1 MVELRALGSIDLRRE
16 GTEIAAV
23 LTQPK
28 RLALLLYLDLAR
40 PHGFHRRDRLVALL
54 WPELDASH
62 SRNALSKAIHHIRRE
77 LGESSIT
84 TRGDEVM
91 LDPIYIR
98 SDVRVLEAA
107 LANNDHMRAVQL
119 YQGPLADGF
128 FVEDAPEFERW
139 MSDERNQIRISV
151 ANAAWAL
158 ADKFR
163 EEGRVEDATVYAR
176 SASGLTRDDEPSVR
190 RLMRFLESVGD
201 RAGALRAYDEFAIWL
216 SSELD
221 ANPAADTEALRNSI
235 RNSGTIHL
243 TPVDPMPPVQ
253 VPIVTAT
260 SVTAPAR
267 QRPLWVRYAPFEV
280 AVVALAIIFGLTATR
295 SDPESRSGA
304 TPHPAANPLAAAV
317 APFENRTGDS
327 ALDSVGVM
335 AMDWISQNVAASGL
349 VSVVDPRTKSTAN
362 AGLIVSGSYYR
373 EGDHLRF
380 QAQLASAGT
389 ISRVFVPVTAPL
401 DDPTQAFDKV
411 ASQATASIAEA
422 TDSRVS
428 AFARTGPHPPSYA
441 AYREYVQGVEAFTI
455 HDEKGSYDHF
465 MRAYEIDTTF
475 ITALLNA
482 NASILNRWSGNDSI
496 ISMLQKRRSSL
507 TPFNQLWLDSFLAV
521 EKSDWNDVYRITG
534 ELARQAPG
542 SYFPFIHA
550 GSAIAINRPRAAR
563 DALLRVDP
571 TQGWMRNFV
580 DYWYMRCAAQ
590 HMLGDFDAEL
600 ADSEIGERQYPGSF
614 VVISSHVRA
623 LAARGRGAEIDS
635 VLDAAA
641 GIAQHDTWD
650 LGSPY
655 SITAAEADW
664 HGYPEIAAKAR
675 KRTVDWVKSLPP
687 EKLVNDPRLFG
698 PTWVLFNAGA
708 WPELRE
714 RVRNFRP
721 KHPDDSFWIVFDGI
735 VAAHYGDTVTA
746 NFADSVLQ
754 VIAKS
759 RGDARYGRMYL
770 PIALFHRAEIAALRG
785 DRDRAIT
792 LLTDAFANKL
802 RYVIYTHPD
811 PAFASIRKD
820 PRYRRLM
827 APRD

>member
-1 MVELRALGSIDLRRE
+1 MVELRALGSIDLRRD
-16 GTEIAAV
+16 GTEITAV

-40 PHGFHRRDRLVALL
+40 PHGFHRRDRLVSLL
-54 WPELDASH
+54 WPELDATH

-77 LGESSIT
+77 LGETSIT

-107 LANNDHMRAVQL
+107 LLNNDHMRAVQL

-139 MSDERNQIRISV
+139 LSDERNQIRISV

-158 ADKFR
+158 ADKSR
-163 EEGRVEDATVYAR
+163 VEGRIEDATMYAR

-216 SSELD
+216 SDELD
-221 ANPAADTEALRNSI
+221 ANPAADTEALRDSI
-235 RNSGTIHL
+235 RNSDTIHL
-243 TPVDPMPPVQ
+243 TPVDPMPPVP
-253 VPIVTAT
+253 VPITTAT
-260 SVTAPAR
+260 PVTAPGKK
-267 QRPLWVRYAPFEV
+267 RPLWIRYAPLEA
-280 AVVALAIIFGLTATR
+280 AVIALAIILGLTATR
-295 SDPESRSGA
+295 SNPDSQPTVA
-304 TPHPAANPLAAAV
+304 PHAAANPLAAAV
-317 APFENRTGDS
+317 APFENRTGNP
-327 ALDSVGVM
+327 AYDSVGVM
-335 AMDWISQNVAASGL
+335 AMDWISQNVAATGL
-349 VSVVDPRTKSTAN
+349 VSVVDPRAQSTAN
-362 AGLIVSGSYYR
+362 AGLVVSGSYYT

-389 ISRVFVPVTAPL
+389 ILRVFVPVTAPL
-401 DDPTQAFDKV
+401 DDPTQAFDNV

-428 AFARTGPHPPSYA
+428 AFAKVGPHPPSYA
-441 AYREYVQGVEAFTI
+441 AYREYVQGIEAFTI

-475 ITALLNA
+475 VTALLNA
-482 NASILNRWSGNDSI
+482 SASILSKWSGNDSI
-496 ISMLQKRRSSL
+496 IAMLQKRRSSL
-507 TPFNQLWLDSFLAV
+507 TRFNQLWLDSFLAAQN
-521 EKSDWNDVYRITG
+521 SDWNDVYRITG

-542 SYFPFIHA
+542 SYFPYIHA
-550 GSAIAINRPRAAR
+550 GAAIGINRPRAAR
-563 DALLRVDP
+563 DALLRIDP
-571 TQGWMRNFV
+571 TQGWMRNYV
-580 DYWYMRCAAQ
+580 DYWYTRCAAQ
-590 HMLGDFDAEL
+590 HMLGDYDAEL
-600 ADSEIGERQYPGSF
+600 ADSEIGARQYPGSF
-614 VVISSHVRA
+614 VVISCRLRA
-623 LAARGRGAEIDS
+623 LAARGRSAEIDS
-635 VLDAAA
+635 VSDAAA
-641 GIAQHDTWD
+641 GIAQHETWD

-664 HGYPEIAAKAR
+664 HGYPEIAARAR

-687 EKLVNDPRLFG
+687 EKLENDPRIFG
-698 PTWVLFNAGA
+698 PTWLLFNAGA

-714 RVRNFRP
+714 RVRTFRP
-721 KHPDDSFWIVFDGI
+721 RHPDDSFWTTFDGI

-754 VIAKS
+754 VIAKPG
-759 RGDARYGRMYL
+759 GDARYGRMYL

-802 RYVIYTHPD
+802 RYVIYTHAD
-811 PAFASIRKD
+811 PAFLSVRND
-820 PRYRRLM
+820 PRYKRLM